1 MMYHFATRHGR
12 QCDRS
17 IRRGFEVHRKLLSRT
32 ALAAAM
38 LWAAAGNA
46 RAQTVA
52 DQPVPTEASEDSE
65 EIVITG
71 RRANA
76 SINGIAI
83 DPIRLPQNVRV
94 LDRQLID
101 NIGAI
106 RIDTLLDLAGS
117 VARQNDF
124 GGLWDDY
131 AIRGFSGDING
142 GPDLLINRF
151 TSNRGY
157 NAARD
162 VATVEL
168 FQVLKG
174 PASALSGKGE
184 PGGSIN
190 IVTKAPLNRDH
201 FGGQI
206 EVGSFDH
213 YRGVFDFGGKATDA
227 LGVQMIGVREDN
239 GSFRDFVR
247 NDRIL
252 IAPSVAFDPSDR
264 LHFLYQLEY
273 SVTNSTFDRGV
284 VALPGIDAPL
294 DFDGRALSR
303 SRFLGEPIDGDV
315 TLRSIQHQ
323 ESFRNELADWIA
335 LEGGVQYRDG
345 TLRGFASEGTSR
357 VGTQLRRRRQFR
369 DFAFDDLS
377 GRVELAAKGD
387 FLGLEH
393 QFRVGGDAYT
403 YNLDQRIDRATVA
416 VAGGPFAIDV
426 LNPVYGQPLPVPG
439 PNSNTREEQR
449 GESMYAQDLLT
460 FGKYV
465 SLLLGV
471 RHDWVR
477 QRVTNNRTGIAA
489 SQSQSV
495 TSPRAA
501 LTITPSDALSF
512 YASYGKSF
520 RFNQGVDAA
529 GQSFAPERGEAYEG
543 GVKYALLDGRM
554 TGTLSAFRITKSNIL
569 VSDPAASGF
578 SIAVERARSQGL
590 EVDVNIRL
598 SRSFDLTA
606 VYALVDAE
614 VLADRVARSTPQP
627 IPAGT
632 ELSNVP
638 RHSGSV
644 FAQWRSSQERSRY
657 FTLGGGVTYV
667 GDREGTPAGT
677 TASGG
682 RFRLPDYVNARA
694 SIGYQIS
701 EAIGAYAIVHNIF
714 DRYYLASSFN
724 ELWVAPGTPR
734 AFRVGLRAEL

>member
-1 MMYHFATRHGR
+1 MK
-12 QCDRS
+12 S
-17 IRRGFEVHRKLLSRT
+17 SRA
-32 ALAAAM
+32 ALAIA
-38 LWAAAGNA
+38 LLCIPGG
-46 RAQTVA
+46 RVQAQTAEGPAVA
-52 DQPVPTEASEDSE
+52 AE
-65 EIVITG
+65 EGKGSADVVVTG
-71 RRANA
+71 RLANA

-94 LDRQLID
+94 LDSALIQAS
-101 NIGAI
+101 GAT
-106 RIDTLLDLAGS
+106 RIDDLLDLSGS
-117 VARQNDF
+117 IARQNTF
-124 GGLWDDY
+124 GGLWDNY

-190 IVTKAPLNRDH
+190 IVTKAPLDRTH

-206 EVGSFDH
+206 EGGSFDH
-213 YRGVFDFGGKATDA
+213 YRGVVDVGGRISDS
-227 LGVQMIGVREDN
+227 LGVRMIAVREDN
-239 GSFRDFVR
+239 GSFRDFVG

-252 IAPSVAFDPSDR
+252 IAPSVAFDAGDR
-264 LHFLYQLEY
+264 LHLLYQLEY
-273 SVTNSTFDRGV
+273 SLTNSTLDRGV
-284 VALPGIDAPL
+284 VALPRADAPL
-294 DFDGRALSR
+294 DFDGRALPR
-303 SRFLGEPIDGDV
+303 SRFLGEPGDGEV

-323 ESFRNELADWIA
+323 GSFRSELIDGVA

-345 TLRGFASEGTSR
+345 TLRGIASEGTSR
-357 VGTQLRRRRQFR
+357 VGTQLRRRRQLR
-369 DFAFDDLS
+369 NFAFDDLS
-377 GRVELAAKGD
+377 GRAELAATGGL
-387 FLGLEH
+387 LGLDH
-393 QFRVGGDAYT
+393 QLRIGGDAYA
-403 YNLDQRIDRATVA
+403 YDLDQRIDRTTLA
-416 VAGGPFAIDV
+416 VAGGPYAID
-426 LNPVYGQPLPVPG
+426 LSTPVYGQPLPIPA
-439 PNSNTREEQR
+439 PFTDTREEQR
-449 GESMYAQDLLT
+449 GEGVYAQDLLT
-460 FGKYV
+460 FGNSV

-477 QRVTNNRTGIAA
+477 QRVTNNRTGAA
-489 SQSQSV
+489 TSQTQSV

-501 LTITPSDALSF
+501 LTIAPIETLSL

-529 GQSFAPERGEAYEG
+529 ARSFAPERGEAYEG
-543 GVKYALLDGRM
+543 GIKYALLDGRV

-578 SIAVERARSQGL
+578 SIPVGRACSQGL
-590 EVDVNIRL
+590 EADVNVRL
-598 SRSFDLTA
+598 ARSLDLTA
-606 VYALVDAE
+606 VYALVDTE
-614 VLADRVARSTPQP
+614 VLADRVARATPQP

-644 FAQWRSSQERSRY
+644 FAQWRSSPASSRY
-657 FTLGGGVTYV
+657 ATLGGGVTYV

-682 RFRLPDYVNARA
+682 RFRLPGYVTARA

-701 EAIGAYAIVHNIF
+701 EAIGAYAIVDNIF

-724 ELWVAPGTPR
+724 ELWIAPGAPR
-734 AFRVGLRAEL
+734 AFRVGLRAGL

>member
-1 MMYHFATRHGR
+1 MDTRF
-12 QCDRS
+12 S
-17 IRRGFEVHRKLLSRT
+17 SRA
-32 ALAAAM
+32 ALAVV
-38 LWAAAGNA
+38 LSYAAAGSA
-46 RAQTVA
+46 HAQTA
-52 DQPVPTEASEDSE
+52 GDPIPPAANESSQD
-65 EIVITG
+65 IVVTG
-71 RRANA
+71 RLANA

-94 LDRQLID
+94 LDSALIEAS
-101 NIGAI
+101 GAT
-106 RIDTLLDLAGS
+106 RIDELLDLSGS
-117 VARQNDF
+117 VSRQNNF
-124 GGLWDDY
+124 GGLWDNY

-190 IVTKAPLNRDH
+190 IVTKAPLDRNH
-201 FGGQI
+201 FGGQF
-206 EVGSFDH
+206 EGGSFDH
-213 YRGVFDFGGKATDA
+213 YRGVFDVGGRVSDA
-227 LGVQMIGVREDN
+227 LGVRMIAVREDN
-239 GSFRDFVR
+239 GSFRDFVG

-252 IAPSVAFDPSDR
+252 IAPSVAFDPSDW

-273 SVTNSTFDRGV
+273 SVTKSTFDRGV
-284 VALPGIDAPL
+284 VALPRADAPL
-294 DFDGRALSR
+294 DFDGRALPR
-303 SRFLGEPIDGDV
+303 TRFLGEPGDGDV
-315 TLRSIQHQ
+315 TLRSAQHQ
-323 ESFRNELADWIA
+323 GSFRAELANGIA

-357 VGTQLRRRRQFR
+357 VGTQLRRRRQLR

-377 GRVELAAKGD
+377 GRVELAAKGNL
-387 FLGLEH
+387 LGLDH

-403 YNLDQRIDRATVA
+403 YDLDQRIDRATLA

-439 PNSNTREEQR
+439 PNSDTREEQR
-449 GESMYAQDLLT
+449 GESLYAQDLLT
-460 FGKYV
+460 FGDHV

-477 QRVTNNRTGIAA
+477 QRVTNNRTGLTT

-501 LTITPSDALSF
+501 LTIAPSDALSF

-543 GVKYALLDGRM
+543 GVKYALLDGQV

-569 VSDPAASGF
+569 VSDPAFSGF
-578 SIAVERARSQGL
+578 SIPVGRARSRGL
-590 EVDVNIRL
+590 EADVNVRL

-606 VYALVDAE
+606 VYALVDTE
-614 VLADRVARSTPQP
+614 VLADRVARTTPQP

-632 ELSNVP
+632 EMSNVP

-644 FAQWRSSQERSRY
+644 FAQWRSSQDRSGY
-657 FTLGGGVTYV
+657 VTLGGGVTFV

-682 RFRLPDYVNARA
+682 RFRLPGYVTARG

-701 EAIGAYAIVHNIF
+701 EVIAAYAIVDNIF

-724 ELWVAPGTPR
+724 ELWVAPGAPR
-734 AFRVGLRAEL
+734 TLRVGLRTEL

>member
-1 MMYHFATRHGR
+1 M
-12 QCDRS
+12 
-17 IRRGFEVHRKLLSRT
+17 
-32 ALAAAM
+32 ALAVV
-38 LWAAAGNA
+38 LSCTAGMA
-46 RAQTVA
+46 QAQTTP
-52 DQPVPTEASEDSE
+52 DPVPPATSETSED
-65 EIVITG
+65 IVVTG
-71 RRANA
+71 RLANA
-76 SINGIAI
+76 SVNGIAI

-94 LDRQLID
+94 LDSALIEAS
-101 NIGAI
+101 GAT
-106 RIDTLLDLAGS
+106 RIDELLDLSGS
-117 VARQNDF
+117 VSRQNNF
-124 GGLWDDY
+124 GGLWDNY
-131 AIRGFSGDING
+131 AIRGFSGDVNG

-190 IVTKAPLNRDH
+190 IVTKAPLDRDH

-206 EVGSFDH
+206 EGGSFDH
-213 YRGVFDFGGKATDA
+213 YRGVLDFGGRVSDA
-227 LGVQMIGVREDN
+227 LGVRMIAVREDN
-239 GSFRDFVR
+239 GSFRDLVG

-252 IAPSVAFDPSDR
+252 IAPSVAFDPNDR

-284 VALPGIDAPL
+284 VALPRADAPL
-294 DFDGRALSR
+294 DFDGRALPR
-303 SRFLGEPIDGDV
+303 SRFLGEPGDGDV
-315 TLRSIQHQ
+315 TLRSAQHQ
-323 ESFRNELADWIA
+323 GSFRAELADGVA

-357 VGTQLRRRRQFR
+357 VGSQLRRRRQLR

-377 GRVELAAKGD
+377 GRVELAAKGS
-387 FLGLEH
+387 FLGLDH

-403 YNLDQRIDRATVA
+403 YDLDQRIDRATVA

-439 PNSNTREEQR
+439 PNSNAREEQR
-449 GESMYAQDLLT
+449 GEGVYAQDLLT
-460 FGKYV
+460 FGDYV

-477 QRVTNNRTGIAA
+477 QRVTNNRTGVTT

-501 LTITPSDALSF
+501 LTIAPSDALSF

-529 GQSFAPERGEAYEG
+529 SQSFAPERGEAYEG

-569 VSDPAASGF
+569 VSDPAFSGF
-578 SIAVERARSQGL
+578 SIAVGGARTQGL
-590 EVDVNIRL
+590 EADVNVRL

-606 VYALVDAE
+606 VYALVDTE
-614 VLADRVARSTPQP
+614 VLADRVTRPTPQP

-644 FAQWRSSQERSRY
+644 FAQWRSSQDRSGY
-657 FTLGGGVTYV
+657 ITLGGGVTYV

-682 RFRLPDYVNARA
+682 RFRLPGYVTARA
-694 SIGYQIS
+694 SIGYQIT
-701 EAIGAYAIVHNIF
+701 EAIGAYAIVDNIF

-734 AFRVGLRAEL
+734 AFRVGLRAGL

>member
-1 MMYHFATRHGR
+1 MN
-12 QCDRS
+12 S
-17 IRRGFEVHRKLLSRT
+17 SRA
-32 ALAAAM
+32 ALALTM
-38 LWAAAGNA
+38 LCIAST
-46 RAQTVA
+46 RLQAQTA
-52 DQPVPTEASEDSE
+52 DGQALPNDSGKGPDD
-65 EIVITG
+65 IVVTA
-71 RRANA
+71 RLANA

-83 DPIRLPQNVRV
+83 DPLRLPQNVRV
-94 LDRQLID
+94 LDSALIEAS
-101 NIGAI
+101 GAT
-106 RIDTLLDLAGS
+106 RIDDLLDLSGS
-117 VARQNDF
+117 VARQNNF
-124 GGLWDDY
+124 GGLWDNY

-190 IVTKAPLNRDH
+190 IVTKAPLDRDH

-206 EVGSFDH
+206 EGGSFDH
-213 YRGVFDFGGKATDA
+213 YRGVLDIGGRVSGA
-227 LGVQMIGVREDN
+227 LGVRMIAVREDN
-239 GSFRDFVR
+239 GSFRDFVS

-252 IAPSVAFDPSDR
+252 IAPSVAFDPSER

-284 VALPGIDAPL
+284 VALPRADAPL
-294 DFDGRALSR
+294 EFNGRALPR
-303 SRFLGEPIDGDV
+303 SRFLGEPADSDV
-315 TLRSIQHQ
+315 TLRSTQHQ
-323 ESFRNELADWIA
+323 SSFRSELAGDVA

-357 VGTQLRRRRQFR
+357 VGSQLRRRRQLR

-377 GRVELAAKGD
+377 GRIELAAMGN
-387 FLGLEH
+387 FLQLNH

-403 YNLDQRIDRATVA
+403 YDLDQRIDRTTVA
-416 VAGGPFAIDV
+416 AAGGAYAIDV
-426 LNPVYGQPLPVPG
+426 LTPVYGQPLPVPA
-439 PNSNTREEQR
+439 PFSNTREEQR
-449 GESMYAQDLLT
+449 GEGVYAQDLLT
-460 FGKYV
+460 FGESV

-477 QRVTNNRTGIAA
+477 QRVTNKRTGVTT

-501 LTITPSDALSF
+501 LTIAPSDALSF

-529 GQSFAPERGEAYEG
+529 SQSFAPERGEAYEG

-578 SIAVERARSQGL
+578 SIPVGRARSQGL
-590 EVDVNIRL
+590 EADVNVRL
-598 SRSFDLTA
+598 SRSLDLTA
-606 VYALVDAE
+606 VYALADTE
-614 VLADRVARSTPQP
+614 VLADRVARPVPQP

-638 RHSGSV
+638 RHSGSL
-644 FAQWRSSQERSRY
+644 FAQWRSSQEPSRY
-657 FTLGGGVTYV
+657 FTVGSGLTYV

-677 TASGG
+677 TATEG
-682 RFRLPDYVNARA
+682 RFRLPGYVTARA

-701 EAIGAYAIVHNIF
+701 GAIGAYAVIDNVF

-734 AFRVGLRAEL
+734 AIRVGLRVGL

>member
-1 MMYHFATRHGR
+1 MERISQGAKSKMKTSRAALVVASLCVTSGR
-12 QCDRS
+12 VQAQTTD
-17 IRRGFEVHRKLLSRT
+17 GQAV
-32 ALAAAM
+32 AAE
-38 LWAAAGNA
+38 AGNA
-46 RAQTVA
+46 S
-52 DQPVPTEASEDSE
+52 DD
-65 EIVITG
+65 IVVTG
-71 RRANA
+71 RLANA

-94 LDRQLID
+94 LDSALIQAS
-101 NIGAI
+101 GAT
-106 RIDTLLDLAGS
+106 RIDDLLDLSGS
-117 VARQNDF
+117 VARQNNF
-124 GGLWDDY
+124 GGLWDNY

-162 VATVEL
+162 VATVDL

-190 IVTKAPLNRDH
+190 IVTKAPLDRDH
-201 FGGQI
+201 FGGQL
-206 EVGSFDH
+206 EGGSFDH
-213 YRGVFDFGGKATDA
+213 YRGVLDIGGRVSGA
-227 LGVQMIGVREDN
+227 LGVRMIAVREDN
-239 GSFRDFVR
+239 GSFRDFVG

-284 VALPGIDAPL
+284 VALPRADAPL
-294 DFDGRALSR
+294 DFDGRALPR
-303 SRFLGEPIDGDV
+303 SRFLGEPGDGEV
-315 TLRSIQHQ
+315 TLRSAQHQ
-323 ESFRNELADWIA
+323 GSFRTELADGVA

-345 TLRGFASEGTSR
+345 TLSGFASEGTSR
-357 VGTQLRRRRQFR
+357 VGTQLRRRRQLR
-369 DFAFDDLS
+369 DFAFDDQS
-377 GRVELAAKGD
+377 GRVEFAAKGSL
-387 FLGLEH
+387 LGLNH

-403 YNLDQRIDRATVA
+403 YDLDQRIDRATVA
-416 VAGGPFAIDV
+416 VAGGPYAIDV
-426 LNPVYGQPLPVPG
+426 LTPVYGQPLPVPA
-439 PNSNTREEQR
+439 PFSSTREEQR
-449 GESMYAQDLLT
+449 GEGVYAQDLLT
-460 FGKYV
+460 FGRSV

-477 QRVTNNRTGIAA
+477 QRVTNNRTGVTTG
-489 SQSQSV
+489 QTQSV

-501 LTITPSDALSF
+501 LTIAPGDTLSF

-529 GQSFAPERGEAYEG
+529 SRSFAPERGEAYEG

-578 SIAVERARSQGL
+578 SIPVGRARSQGV
-590 EVDVNIRL
+590 EADVNVRL
-598 SRSFDLTA
+598 SRSLDLTA
-606 VYALVDAE
+606 VYALVDTE
-614 VLADRVARSTPQP
+614 VLADRVARPTPQP

-644 FAQWRSSQERSRY
+644 FAQWRSSPKPSRY
-657 FTLGGGVTYV
+657 FTVGGGVTYV
-667 GDREGTPAGT
+667 GDREGTPAGI

-682 RFRLPDYVNARA
+682 RFRLPGYVTARA

-701 EAIGAYAIVHNIF
+701 EAIGAYAIVDNIF

-724 ELWVAPGTPR
+724 ELWVAPGMPR
-734 AFRVGLRAEL
+734 AFRVGLRAGL